1 MKSPFLPWLPRLP
14 WLPCLAALAALGLV
28 APACGTAAAGGP
40 ASHAAAMPVRLPHGT
55 PVAHDIRTGPGV
67 TRSLMLS
74 HYHPSLAGTPGDT
87 PVYVFEG
94 KEPGGTL
101 VIVGGTHENEIAGV
115 FAATVLVETA
125 RVNRGRLIVVPRAN
139 NSAVTVPD
147 EKRPAPEWVAIRS
160 PSASSSASR
169 RFRFGSRLTNPLHQ
183 GAPDPAELLLPG
195 ASKALPGYEARNLD
209 RAYPG
214 SAEGPLTQRVA
225 FAIVE
230 LLRREKADLAF
241 DLHEAPPASRLSWM
255 LVSHPRGLDLAAM
268 AVLELDAAGLA
279 MKLEASDEGF
289 RGLSH
294 REWGDATTA
303 LSFLVETPNPNQVEG
318 AVGVEPVSHAE
329 YPLASRV
336 AAQLQTVQAV
346 VSTYSA
352 SVPPERRIELAPE
365 PDYRLLGTKG
375 LGEFLLW

>member
-1 MKSPFLPWLPRLP
+1 MRPLRLP
-14 WLPCLAALAALGLV
+14 ALVTLSALAFV
-28 APACGTAAAGGP
+28 APACRATSPVPPASPATAA
-40 ASHAAAMPVRLPHGT
+40 PVRLPRGT
-55 PVAHDIRTGPGV
+55 PETHDIRKGPGV
-67 TRSLMLS
+67 TRTLMLS
-74 HYHPSLAGTPGDT
+74 DYHPSLAGTPGDT
-87 PVYVFEG
+87 PVYVLEG
-94 KEPGGTL
+94 KEPGGTC
-101 VIVGGTHENEIAGV
+101 VVVGGTHQNELAGI

-125 RVNRGRLIVVPRAN
+125 RVSRGRLVVVPRAN
-139 NSAVTVPD
+139 NSAVTLRD
-147 EKRPAPEWVAIRS
+147 EKRPAPEWVVIAS
-160 PSASSSASR
+160 PSTPPSASR

-183 GAPDPAELLLPG
+183 GAPDPAEVRLPG

-209 RAYPG
+209 RAFPG
-214 SAEGPLTQRVA
+214 SAEGPLTRQVA

-268 AVLELDAAGLA
+268 AILELDAAGLP

-294 REWGDATTA
+294 REWGDATPV

-318 AVGVEPVSHAE
+318 ARDVEPVSHPE
-329 YPLASRV
+329 YPLASRI
-336 AAQLQTVQAV
+336 AAQLQTVLTV
-346 VSTYSA
+346 VATHAASA
-352 SVPPERRIELAPE
+352 PPERRIELAPG
-365 PDYRLLGTKG
+365 PDYRLIGRKG

>member
-1 MKSPFLPWLPRLP
+1 
-14 WLPCLAALAALGLV
+14 
-28 APACGTAAAGGP
+28 
-40 ASHAAAMPVRLPHGT
+40 
-55 PVAHDIRTGPGV
+55 
-67 TRSLMLS
+67 MLS

-94 KEPGGTL
+94 AEPGGTL
-101 VIVGGTHENEIAGV
+101 VVVGGTHENEIAGV

-125 RVNRGRLIVVPRAN
+125 RVHRGRLIVVPRAN

-147 EKRPAPEWVAIRS
+147 DKRPAPDWITI
-160 PSASSSASR
+160 ASSSGAR

-183 GAPDPAELLLPG
+183 GAPDPAEVMPPG
-195 ASKALPGYEARNLD
+195 ASKVLPGYEARNLD

-214 SAEGPLTQRVA
+214 SAAGPLTQRVA

-279 MKLEASDEGF
+279 MKLEVSDEGF

-318 AVGVEPVSHAE
+318 ARDFEPVGHAE
-329 YPLASRV
+329 YPLALRV
-336 AAQLQTVQAV
+336 AAQIQTVLTVAA
-346 VSTYSA
+346 THSA
-352 SVPPERRIELAPE
+352 SAPPERRIELAPE

-375 LGEFLLW
+375 LSEFLLW